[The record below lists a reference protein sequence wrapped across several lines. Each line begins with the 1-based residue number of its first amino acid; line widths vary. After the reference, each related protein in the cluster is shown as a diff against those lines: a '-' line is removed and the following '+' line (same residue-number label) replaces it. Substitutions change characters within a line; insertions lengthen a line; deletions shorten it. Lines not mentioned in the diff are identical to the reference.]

1 MLNLSKPL
9 TAAQAQKYHQHE
21 FTSKEQSYWGQG
33 GEILGTWQGRL
44 ASHYGL
50 GEMVGAEEFARLSQG
65 QHPQTGEQLVRH
77 RASYQYQR
85 ADGKKVTSAAHL
97 AGWDATFSAPKSVSL
112 TALVGGDERVREA
125 HRESVRVAL
134 DELERYAQARIGG
147 NHPAVTTGKFIV
159 ARFEHDS
166 ARPVNGYAAPQLHT
180 HAVIFNVT
188 ELENGRPRALQARSL
203 FRSQQFATAVYQ
215 AELTW
220 RLARLGYQ
228 LETGRSGAP
237 EISGYSEKY
246 LDASSP
252 RRKQIREHLDK
263 LGLTSKASAEIA
275 AHATRDRKQILT
287 PHEVIRAHKALA
299 DEFGNPADHVVAEAR
314 ARALG
319 MEQPT
324 PDTRSLRAQEAITYS
339 REKNFEREAVVDER
353 VLMRD
358 ALRRGLGR
366 TTFFELRRI
375 FEARV
380 EKGEFVNAVAT
391 GDAAPRLFTTP
402 EMLAAER
409 AVIQHMM
416 RGQGQLEPVLAPR
429 AALELSAR
437 SSNLNAA
444 QRAAVEHVLVSH
456 DRVLG
461 IQGSAGAGKTT
472 ALQLIREQAEARGY
486 SVEGVAPTS
495 RASKQ
500 LEQAGIP
507 AGTLQAFL
515 ARRHDPDFPGEKH
528 LYMVDESSLTS
539 TNQMRTFLTRLGP
552 YDRVVLIGDIRQH
565 QAVEAGKPFEQLQNA
580 GMSTAKLEQI
590 VRQSDP
596 GLKAVVEQLAKGQT
610 SSAIQAF
617 AQQGRITEIADR
629 GERIRAIAR
638 AFAAQPESTL
648 VISPDNASRRELNAT
663 IRAEL
668 QSRGIVTSE
677 NHQFKVLVQA
687 KDMTGA
693 ERSWA
698 ARYNLDDVLRYSRGS
713 KVLGIKAASYAR
725 VVAIDPE
732 QNLLTVAK
740 QSGARVTYDPK
751 RLSGVNVYQ
760 EREQSFAAGDRVQ
773 FTAPDKK
780 IGVANRELATV
791 ESVSPAGNL
800 AVRLEKGGI
809 VKVDPAENRHFDH
822 GYAMTSHS
830 AQGVTADRVL
840 INADTEA
847 GPNLVNSRFAYV
859 AVSRARHDVVIFTN
873 DTVSIAARL
882 GNEISKS
889 SALASSPSR
898 ELGLNRGLGLDL

>member
-9 TAAQAQKYHQHE
+9 TAAQAQNYHRHE

-33 GEILGTWQGRL
+33 GEIVGTWQGRL

-50 GEMVGAEEFARLSQG
+50 GERVGAEEFARLSQG

-85 ADGKKVTSAAHL
+85 ADGKKVTSTAHL

-112 TALVGGDERVREA
+112 TALVGGDERVRQA
-125 HRESVRVAL
+125 HRVSVRVAL
-134 DELERYAQARIGG
+134 HELERYAQARIGG
-147 NHPAVTTGKFIV
+147 NHPAVTTGKLIV
-159 ARFEHDS
+159 ASFEHDT

-180 HAVIFNVT
+180 HAVIFNLT
-188 ELENGRPRALQARSL
+188 ELENGRVRALQARSL

-215 AELTW
+215 AELTF
-220 RLARLGYQ
+220 RLARLGY
-228 LETGRSGAP
+228 EFAAGRSGAP
-237 EISGYSEKY
+237 EIRGYSEEY

-252 RRKQIREHLDK
+252 RRKQIQEHLDK
-263 LGLTSKASAEIA
+263 LGLSSKASAEIA

-287 PHEVIRAHKALA
+287 PHEVIVAHQALA
-299 DEFGNPADHVVAEAR
+299 AEFGNQADRVVAEAR
-314 ARALG
+314 ARAQSI
-319 MEQPT
+319 EQHT
-324 PDTRSLRAQEAITYS
+324 PATSSLRAQEAITYS

-358 ALRRGLGR
+358 ALRRGMGR
-366 TTFFELRRI
+366 TTFSELRRQ

-380 EKGEFVNAVAT
+380 GKGEFVTVAAVSDP
-391 GDAAPRLFTTP
+391 GRRLFTTP

-409 AVIQHMM
+409 AVIQHMI
-416 RGQGQLEPVLAPR
+416 RGQGQVEPVLWPHG
-429 AALELSAR
+429 ALALSAKL
-437 SSNLNAA
+437 SHLNAA
-444 QRAAVEHVLVSH
+444 QKAAVEHVLVSL

-472 ALQLIREQAEARGY
+472 ALAVIREQAEVRGY
-486 SVEGVAPTS
+486 SVEGLAPTS

-515 ARRHDPDFPGEKH
+515 ARRREPGFAGEKH

-539 TNQMRTFLTRLGP
+539 TNQMRTFLARLEP
-552 YDRVVLIGDIRQH
+552 YDRVLLIGDIRQH

-596 GLKAVVEQLAKGQT
+596 GLKAVVEQFAKGQARA
-610 SSAIQAF
+610 AIQAF
-617 AQQGRITEIADR
+617 VEQGRITEIADR

-638 AFAAQPESTL
+638 AFARQPESTL
-648 VISPDNASRRELNAT
+648 VISPDNASRRELNTT

-668 QSRGIVTSE
+668 EARGIVASE
-677 NHQFKVLVQA
+677 NYQCKVLVQA

-693 ERSWA
+693 ERCWA

-713 KVLGIKAASYAR
+713 KVLGIGAASYAR
-725 VVAIDPE
+725 VVAVDPD
-732 QNLLTVAK
+732 QNLLTVEKA
-740 QSGARVTYDPK
+740 SGAQVTYDPK
-751 RLSGVNVYQ
+751 RLSGVSVYQ
-760 EREQSFAAGDRVQ
+760 ERVQPFAAGDRVQ
-773 FTAPDKK
+773 FTAPDKN
-780 IGVANRELATV
+780 IGVANRELATI
-791 ESVSPAGNL
+791 ESVSPAGSL
-800 AVRLEKGGI
+800 AVRLEKGRT
-809 VKVDPAENRHFDH
+809 VRLDPGENRHFDH

-847 GPNLVNSRFAYV
+847 CPNLVNSRFAYV
-859 AVSRARHDVVIFTN
+859 AISRARHDVVIFTN
-873 DTVSIAARL
+873 DSGTIAARL

-889 SALASSPSR
+889 SALGSSPSL

>member
-9 TAAQAQKYHQHE
+9 TAAQAQNYHQHE

-33 GEILGTWQGRL
+33 GEIVGTWQGRL

-112 TALVGGDERVREA
+112 TALVGGDARVLEA
-125 HRESVRVAL
+125 HRESVRIAL
-134 DELERYAQARIGG
+134 DELERYAQARIGS

-159 ARFEHDS
+159 ATFEHDT

-180 HAVIFNVT
+180 HAVVFNLT
-188 ELENGRPRALQARSL
+188 ELENGQARALQARSL
-203 FRSQQFATAVYQ
+203 FRSQQYATAVYQ

-220 RLARLGYQ
+220 RLARLGYE
-228 LETGRSGAP
+228 LAPGRSGAP
-237 EISGYSEKY
+237 EISGYSQEY

-252 RRKQIREHLDK
+252 RRQQIQAHLDK

-287 PHEVIRAHKALA
+287 PQQVIAAHKALA
-299 DEFGNPADHVVAEAR
+299 AEFGNQADRVVAEAR
-314 ARALG
+314 ARSQR
-319 MEQPT
+319 MEHQT
-324 PDTRSLRAQEAITYS
+324 PAASSLRAQEAITYA

-353 VLMRD
+353 LLLRD
-358 ALRRGLGR
+358 ALRRGMSR
-366 TTFFELRRI
+366 TTFSELRRI

-380 EKGEFVNAVAT
+380 EKGEFLNAAAT
-391 GDAAPRLFTTP
+391 SDPARRLFTTP

-409 AVIQHMM
+409 AVIQHMI
-416 RGQGQLEPVLAPR
+416 RGQGQVEPVLSPR
-429 AALELSAR
+429 AALALSAQLPD
-437 SSNLNAA
+437 LNAA
-444 QRAAVEHVLVSH
+444 QRMAVEHVLVSR

-461 IQGSAGAGKTT
+461 IQGSAGAGKTS
-472 ALQLIREQAEARGY
+472 ALRVIREQAEARAY
-486 SVEGVAPTS
+486 SVEGLAPTS

-500 LEQAGIP
+500 LQQAGIP
-507 AGTLQAFL
+507 AKTLQAFL
-515 ARRHDPDFPGEKH
+515 ARRREPDFAGEKR

-552 YDRVVLIGDIRQH
+552 YDRVVFIGDIRQH

-580 GMSTAKLEQI
+580 GMGTAKLEQI

-596 GLKAVVEQLAKGQT
+596 ELKAVVEQFAKGQT
-610 SSAIQAF
+610 AAAIQTF
-617 AQQGRITEIADR
+617 AQQGRITEIADA
-629 GERIRAIAR
+629 GERIRTIAR
-638 AFAAQPESTL
+638 AFAAQPEGTL

-668 QSRGIVTSE
+668 QSRGIVASE

-693 ERSWA
+693 ERGWA
-698 ARYNLDDVLRYSRGS
+698 ACYNLDDILRYSRGS
-713 KVLGIKAASYAR
+713 KVLGIGAASYAR

-732 QNLLTVAK
+732 QNLLTVEKA
-740 QSGARVTYDPK
+740 SGSRVTYDPK
-751 RLSGVNVYQ
+751 RLSGISVYQ

-780 IGVANRELATV
+780 IGVANRELATI
-791 ESVSPAGNL
+791 ESVSPTDSL
-800 AVRLEKGGI
+800 AVRLEKGGTI
-809 VKVDPAENRHFDH
+809 SLDPAENRHFDH

-830 AQGVTADRVL
+830 AQGLTADRVL

-847 GPNLVNSRFAYV
+847 CPNLVNSRFAYV
-859 AVSRARHDVVIFTN
+859 AISRARNDVMIFTN
-873 DTVSIAARL
+873 DSVSIAARL

-889 SALASSPSR
+889 SALVSSPSLD
-898 ELGLNRGLGLDL
+898 LGLDRGLGLDL